1 MKQYSILVLL
11 LFILTSCFTKQ
22 KEREFN
28 LNDSA
33 ATKNVKQQKD
43 ELYLNYLAAIQN
55 ESTFQY
61 FLVVN
66 VKNLKTGITREYCTK
81 GNFLKGALHKE
92 YNLKYNEAGL
102 LKVYTLA
109 LKNKERY
116 FEFKKGKALKNI
128 NGWPYTMD
136 ELAALE
142 KTVNFDS
149 LATQIKTTGKW
160 SKAIF
165 DDKTM
170 LMYAHA
176 LFNRGILT
184 GENNCFGGT
193 LIYVDRN
200 K

>member
-1 MKQYSILVLL
+1 MKRYTIFILL

-22 KEREFN
+22 KESKIN

-33 ATKNVKQQKD
+33 ATKNSRQQND

-66 VKNLKTGITREYCTK
+66 VKNLKTGITREYCAQ
-81 GNFLKGALHKE
+81 GNFLKGALHTE
-92 YNLKYNEAGL
+92 YNLKYNKAGL
-102 LKVYTLA
+102 LKVSLLA
-109 LKNKERY
+109 CKNKERY

-149 LATQIKTTGKW
+149 LATQIKTSGKW